1 MKGVVFDILNEM
13 VEEKFGFQAWES
25 ILDQAGLDGIY
36 VTTETYSDEELLKL
50 VAAAEA
56 VSGIPAAELVKE
68 FGRYM
73 LPSFVKSHPVFFE
86 GQPSLRQFLLTVD
99 RVIHVEVRKLYP
111 DAGLPTF
118 DYGDETDDPTK
129 LVMIYKSPRKLCAL
143 SEGLI
148 DGAAIY
154 FGEKYS
160 LEHEVC
166 MHKGADHCE
175 LKMEFLS

>member
-1 MKGVVFDILNEM
+1 MKGVIFDLLNEM
-13 VEEKFGFQAWES
+13 VEEKFGFQAWED
-25 ILDQAGLDGIY
+25 ILDLTKLDGIY
-36 VTTETYSDEELLKL
+36 VTTETYPDEELSKL
-50 VAAAEA
+50 VAAAET
-56 VSGIPAAELVKE
+56 VSGIPGAELVKE

-73 LPSFVKSHPVFFE
+73 LPSFVKSHPVFFA
-86 GQPSLRQFLLTVD
+86 GKPTLRDFLLTVD

-118 DYGDETDDPTK
+118 SYNDAEGDRSK

-148 DGAAIY
+148 DGAANY
-154 FGEKYS
+154 FGEEYR
-160 LEHEVC
+160 LEHSVC

-175 LKMEFLS
+175 LKMEFYP

>member
-25 ILDQAGLDGIY
+25 ILELANLDGIY
-36 VTTETYSDEELLKL
+36 VTTETYSDEELFKL
-50 VAAAEA
+50 VAAAET
-56 VSGIPAAELVKE
+56 VSGIPANELVRE
-68 FGRYM
+68 FGKYM

-86 GQPSLRQFLLTVD
+86 GKHSLRDFLLTVD

-111 DAGLPTF
+111 DAGLPKF
-118 DYGDETDDPTK
+118 DYGNEPEDSKK
-129 LVMIYKSPRKLCAL
+129 LTMIYQSPRKLCAL

-148 DGAAIY
+148 DGAAVY
-154 FGEKYS
+154 FGEGYS
-160 LEHEVC
+160 LEHRVC

-175 LKMEFLS
+175 LRMEFH